1 MHLTR
6 TLLLRV
12 ALAFIAGGLLAAGAV
27 WWAARERVALL
38 QSEVRAQSQELLGY
52 TRYTSY
58 LTVGKQSLA
67 EQMKLLSATVVRE
80 EGSTQIIEKSLLGLA
95 STGVVAVTY
104 TAEYAFGFDLGPD
117 QYDLKATDKG
127 IEVHVNPPRLV
138 ATPAVTNLRHRV
150 VSGGL
155 LTDEKAAIIRLQ
167 EEAARRARQQ
177 GQAMASEPAVVAL
190 CEKSLTAFLYAFLEK
205 QPGVKSVPRITVV
218 YRQPPKAASTAQ

>member
-1 MHLTR
+1 MILPR
-6 TLLLRV
+6 TLLRV
-12 ALAFIAGGLLAAGAV
+12 ALAFTVGGLLAAGIV
-27 WWAARERVALL
+27 GWMARERVALL
-38 QSEVRAQSQELLGY
+38 QSEVRTQSQELLGY

-80 EGSTQIIEKSLLGLA
+80 EGSTQIIEKSVLGLA

-104 TAEYAFGFDLGPD
+104 TAEYAFGFDLAPG

-138 ATPAVTNLRHRV
+138 ATPAVTQLRHRV
-150 VSGGL
+150 VAGGL

-167 EEAARRARQQ
+167 EEAARRAQRQ
-177 GQAMASEPAVVAL
+177 GQAMASEPAVMAL